1 MPVVGVFT
9 NHNWTPPLFHF
20 AYQLKTTNIVF
31 QFWEEMKLQ
40 IFTTILI
47 LFSCGYHN
55 SQAQSVSPV
64 VINSAGLSY
73 TDSNYLFEIN
83 IGETIIN
90 TRNVGGYK
98 FSQGF
103 LQPNYLNILSV
114 IEPVVTS
121 NIKVY
126 PNPAISEVYI
136 QSDDKI
142 TVVVIYDMHG
152 KQVARILNSNNIIP
166 MDNLTAAPYMFVFYT
181 EDNTN
186 YHHTIIIKQ

>member
-1 MPVVGVFT
+1 
-9 NHNWTPPLFHF
+9 
-20 AYQLKTTNIVF
+20 
-31 QFWEEMKLQ
+31 MKLKGLAFF
-40 IFTTILI
+40 ITTF
-47 LFSCGYHN
+47 LFGLNN

-152 KQVARILNSNNIIP
+152 KQVAKIQNSSNIIP
-166 MDNLTAAPYMFVFYT
+166 LDNLSAAPYMFVFNT
-181 EDNTN
+181 IDNNN
-186 YHHTIIIKQ
+186 YYRTIIIKQ